1 MNKEELKQLILKSNK
16 GTFHTMIWNKEL
28 KLLKKFEGQMK
39 ITKISKAIVRFGC
52 QYDNL
57 KAVQDKRENGELPE
71 INQGLNGLEWLEYP
85 IFLRGLKN
93 NNVYLRVN
101 LIPDTIIETKYYLN
115 GNEVTKDEIL
125 KYCLASNFSN
135 GKPLDVFNV
144 NIDNIQEI
152 N

>member
-1 MNKEELKQLILKSNK
+1 MV
-16 GTFHTMIWNKEL
+16 WNKEL
-28 KLLKKFEGQMK
+28 KLLKKYEGENIK

-57 KAVQDKRENGELPE
+57 KNVINKRENGELPQD
-71 INQGLNGLEWLEYP
+71 NQGLNGLEWLEYP
-85 IFLRGLKN
+85 IFLRGIKN
-93 NNVYLRVN
+93 NNTYLRVN

-125 KYCLASNFSN
+125 QYCLASNFSN
-135 GKPLDVFNV
+135 NKQIDVFNV
-144 NIDNIQEI
+144 NIENIQEI